1 MKWVVKWKKKYTA
14 EIVPK
19 SNRKITERGRT
30 HKSKSG
36 QTRIR
41 MKNNVL

>member
-19 SNRKITERGRT
+19 SNRKITERSRT
-30 HKSKSG
+30 HNHNLDKQESG
-36 QTRIR
+36 
-41 MKNNVL
+41 